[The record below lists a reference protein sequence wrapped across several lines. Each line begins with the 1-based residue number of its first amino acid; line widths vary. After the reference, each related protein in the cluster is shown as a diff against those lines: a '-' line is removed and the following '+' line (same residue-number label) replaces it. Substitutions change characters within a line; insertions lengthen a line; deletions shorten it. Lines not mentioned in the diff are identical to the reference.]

1 MDIQNVRYGYCLD
14 ENDNLVCIDSVT
26 KENRYSHEFR
36 CLQCGQKMIPK
47 IGPKRVRHFAHSA
60 DVDCN
65 GESYLHKLAKRR
77 IREKFLS
84 SENFSIIFNR
94 PAPCCEKEHCIYA
107 VPENEEIYL
116 GHSCSIN
123 VDIPMD
129 LKIWNG
135 YKLFDK
141 CEEEVT
147 IGNFR
152 ADLLLRNSNN
162 LTLPPVF
169 IEVKVTHESTEEK
182 LASEYRIIETR
193 TISSEK
199 DIEDI
204 VSNGFVEGINCS
216 TYNFNP
222 PPPEPVP
229 PIGGKPITRF
239 VLRRGGFAKI
249 YRDIDMVVTC
259 DKMNQKCDKYSIK
272 ELNYKYGG
280 VEIWG
285 MNNDVKNLSSYQT
298 CLLYLYKKGYDIKNC
313 ILCKHRK
320 YNDYYDKFI
329 CVLYKTLDSPAFPK
343 QIQAK
348 TCPRFEM
355 YSEWEDISI
364 EELQKLVSEVP
375 DDKNNNII

>member
-47 IGPKRVRHFAHSA
+47 IGHKRVRHFAHSA

-141 CEEEVT
+141 CEEEVA

-152 ADLLLRNSNN
+152 ADLLLSDSNN
-162 LTLPPVF
+162 PTLPPVF

-222 PPPEPVP
+222 PVP
-229 PIGGKPITRF
+229 NSLKPIGLHPILRF
-239 VLRRGGFAKI
+239 VLRTNGSARVYYNYETIRCDKILQKLEKDSLAEINLTPGGFYIKRETLASS
-249 YRDIDMVVTC
+249 VVL
-259 DKMNQKCDKYSIK
+259 D
-272 ELNYKYGG
+272 
-280 VEIWG
+280 
-285 MNNDVKNLSSYQT
+285 SYQT
-298 CLLYLYKKGYDIKNC
+298 GLLYFVKKGYDIKNC
-313 ILCKHRK
+313 ILCKYRK
-320 YNDYYDKFI
+320 YNDYYNKSI
-329 CVLYKTLDSPAFPK
+329 CVLYKKLDSPAFPR

>member
-14 ENDNLVCIDSVT
+14 ENDNLVCIDSIT
-26 KENRYSHEFR
+26 KENRYSYEFR

-47 IGPKRVRHFAHSA
+47 IGKDRVHHFAHSVDA
-60 DVDCN
+60 DCN
-65 GESYLHKLAKRR
+65 GESYLHKLAKRK

-84 SENFSIIFNR
+84 SEKFPIIFNR

-107 VPENEEIYL
+107 VPKNEERYFN
-116 GHSCSIN
+116 HSCSIYK
-123 VDIPMD
+123 DIPMD

-135 YKLFDK
+135 RTLYDK
-141 CEEEVT
+141 CEEEVA
-147 IGNFR
+147 IDNFR
-152 ADLLLRNSNN
+152 ADLLLSNSMN
-162 LTLPPVF
+162 LKLPPVF

-182 LASEYRIIETR
+182 LNSTYRIIETR
-193 TISSEK
+193 TISCES

-204 VSNGFVEGINCS
+204 VSNGFIEGKNCS

-222 PPPEPVP
+222 PPIEPVP
-229 PIGGKPITRF
+229 PIGGSPITRF
-239 VLRRGGFAKI
+239 VLHRGGFAKI

-285 MNNDVKNLSSYQT
+285 MNNDAKNLNSYQT

-313 ILCKHRK
+313 ILCKYRK

-329 CVLYKTLDSPAFPK
+329 CVLYKKLESPAFPK

-355 YSEWEDISI
+355 YSEWENISI
-364 EELQKLVSEVP
+364 EELQKEVSEVP
-375 DDKNNNII
+375 DDAMNSN